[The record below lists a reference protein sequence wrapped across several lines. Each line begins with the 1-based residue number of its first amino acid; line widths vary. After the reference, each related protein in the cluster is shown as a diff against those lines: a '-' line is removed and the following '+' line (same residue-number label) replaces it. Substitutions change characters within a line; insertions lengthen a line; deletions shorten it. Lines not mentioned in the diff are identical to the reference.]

1 MANAFFIM
9 AIVVAIF
16 AVVAFDL
23 FADLDP
29 IDFGSFSRA
38 YFTMFQARTRA
49 SRDPNA
55 LLPASCLVKVVHW

>member
-1 MANAFFIM
+1 MFAVANAFFIM

-29 IDFGSFSRA
+29 LDFGSFSRA
-38 YFTMFQARTRA
+38 YFTMFQVR
-49 SRDPNA
+49 S
-55 LLPASCLVKVVHW
+55 